1 MNISFQ
7 VSVLLHPYVVVSG
20 TSLDLPIITENL
32 REESLAEL
40 ELDEDDDVRATYTDI
55 VYVPE
60 VRPKRKSKAYSQDNL
75 VEDELEP
82 IIVQPGPSTHPDP
95 PPIPSLPPVKIEKPV
110 VDVKCRKVCPN
121 RLSLHHSLIL
131 SENTPFPAN
140 NNEAVNRCI
149 QKSHSTHSFCQV
161 ADDNVLE
168 SEIKESLRH
177 TYSVGSRVGDDMESG
192 ARQEHICDTNIRHND
207 RYPEAN
213 DVDSL
218 DNEIMDALTLETGN
232 LPDLSEEQSSS
243 LDDSTRHDFWTE
255 SLSAENLNYLNRLLC
270 FDQEG
275 GEGQSLESEWEASG
289 EGCEHLHLVLKYWN
303 YLALPYPELRQAVS
317 WGQVRCY
324 CSNCQ
329 PDAQPPLAGNFKIT
343 INSCVGSFAS
353 NNVVVLLT
361 LQVYRIVL

>member
-1 MNISFQ
+1 MSWTRFIFVLYSLYFICLQ

-20 TSLDLPIITENL
+20 TSLDLPIIAENL

-40 ELDEDDDVRATYTDI
+40 EVDDDDEARAHYTDCTH
-55 VYVPE
+55 VTEP
-60 VRPKRKSKAYSQDNL
+60 RPKRKTKAYSQDNL
-75 VEDELEP
+75 VEDQLEP
-82 IIVQPGPSTHPDP
+82 IIVQAGPSSHPD
-95 PPIPSLPPVKIEKPV
+95 PPIPSLPTTENETTNPDI
-110 VDVKCRKVCPN
+110 KCRKVCPN

-131 SENTPFPAN
+131 SDNTSFPTD

-161 ADDNVLE
+161 ADDNVLDTE
-168 SEIKESLRH
+168 MKDSLRH
-177 TYSVGSRVGDDMESG
+177 TYSVGSRVGEDTEDPVPNENF
-192 ARQEHICDTNIRHND
+192 CDTNIRHND

-255 SLSAENLNYLNRLLC
+255 SLSAENLNYLNRLLS
-270 FDQEG
+270 FDQDG
-275 GEGQSLESEWEASG
+275 AEGQSLEAEWEASG

-324 CSNCQ
+324 CGGCQ
-329 PDAQPPLAGNFKIT
+329 PDAQPPLAGNLQKIQC
-343 INSCVGSFAS
+343 I
-353 NNVVVLLT
+353 
-361 LQVYRIVL
+361 I